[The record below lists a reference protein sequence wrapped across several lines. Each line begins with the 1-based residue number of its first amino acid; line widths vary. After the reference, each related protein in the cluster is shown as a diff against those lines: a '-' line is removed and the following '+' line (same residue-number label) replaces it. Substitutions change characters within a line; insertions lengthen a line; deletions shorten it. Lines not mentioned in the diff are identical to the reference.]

1 MTSPFEFVKSI
12 NTKQY
17 QDDLSGYNQYI
28 INKQLAMYPDTL
40 FHANEMNIHHD
51 ISNRWH
57 YDYLFYGTQKR
68 HRYAEWIK
76 APKDD
81 ELEAIMR
88 YFSMSKQKAREVR
101 STLTSSEI
109 TKIKKKVNDVVG

>member
-1 MTSPFEFVKSI
+1 MKPFEYVKTI
-12 NTKQY
+12 NQKKY
-17 QDDLSGYNQYI
+17 AEDLDGYYPFT
-28 INKQLAMYPDTL
+28 INRILAMYSDTL
-40 FHANEMNIHHD
+40 FHANEMNLHD
-51 ISNRWH
+51 IPNRWH
-57 YDYLFYGTQKR
+57 YDYLFYGTRKR

-101 STLTSSEI
+101 NTLTSSEI
-109 TKIKKKVNDVVG
+109 SKIKKKVNDVVG